1 MQRIILASESPR
13 RKELLSQLG
22 LPFEVMPSDIDESVI
37 TKEEASPFELVKKLS
52 DAKATFVSGITDGD
66 AIIIAA
72 DTVVFLHGEI
82 MGKPTDGQSAFDMLK
97 KLQGKAHYVYTGVT
111 IIKKSGMD
119 MIKKQFVEN
128 TTVNVASLS
137 DIEIQEYID
146 TEEPFDKAGAYAIQG
161 KGAFLVK
168 SIEGDYNTV
177 VGLPLFQLYHSLRE
191 MGLGLI
197 L

>member
-22 LPFEVMPSDIDESVI
+22 FPFEVMPSDIDESVI

-52 DAKATFVSGITDGD
+52 DAKATSISGITDGD

-82 MGKPTDGQSAFDMLK
+82 MGKPTDRQSAFDMLK

-111 IIKKSGMD
+111 IIKKSGTD

-128 TTVNVASLS
+128 TTVNMASLS

-146 TEEPFDKAGAYAIQG
+146 TKEPFDKAGAYAIQG